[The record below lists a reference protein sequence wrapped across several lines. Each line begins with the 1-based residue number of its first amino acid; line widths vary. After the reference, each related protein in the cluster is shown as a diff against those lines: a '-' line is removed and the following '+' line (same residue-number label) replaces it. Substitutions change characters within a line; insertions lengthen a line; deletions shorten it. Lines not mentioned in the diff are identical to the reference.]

1 MQEHQAWWP
10 IDANGCP
17 YPWPDERW
25 PDSEL
30 EEEVELQS
38 QSDEELI
45 PPLVGDE
52 DSDEE
57 LVEELWFQDREDMNR
72 GVCRGEAEGVL
83 GRSETKWDPVR
94 WALDTGQP
102 AGLDDPSERKVGRTI
117 DSEDQADAWGAHV
130 NPEAWGAH
138 AATCSRTVGTPRG
151 AAGFGRCRPF
161 GWKSSLPDRSGG
173 AFAVGQLSKMR

>member
-1 MQEHQAWWP
+1 MLDVGFDDSDGPEWEEDCGEQLADEAGHNGHLAGLSADAPIFYPANTPSADHQAWSEVPAWMQEHQAWWP
-10 IDANGCP
+10 IDASGCP

-57 LVEELWFQDREDMNR
+57 LVEELWFQDQEDMNR

-83 GRSETKWDPVR
+83 G
-94 WALDTGQP
+94 
-102 AGLDDPSERKVGRTI
+102 
-117 DSEDQADAWGAHV
+117 
-130 NPEAWGAH
+130 
-138 AATCSRTVGTPRG
+138 
-151 AAGFGRCRPF
+151 
-161 GWKSSLPDRSGG
+161 
-173 AFAVGQLSKMR
+173 